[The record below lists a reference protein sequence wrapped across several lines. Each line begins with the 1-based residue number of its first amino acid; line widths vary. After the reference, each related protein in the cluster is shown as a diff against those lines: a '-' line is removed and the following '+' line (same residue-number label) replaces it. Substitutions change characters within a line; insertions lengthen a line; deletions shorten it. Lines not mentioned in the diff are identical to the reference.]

1 MQKITPQ
8 YAESCK
14 IEYQTYMTKLGVNVK
29 TTQTNCVSFES
40 KALQEYFMSNKIF
53 ENSDEIKFYFG
64 IYPADSPQGYPG
76 AKPGRLTTIIWPYKN
91 GKATIIPPVGVGYGD
106 GEPIDPF
113 NLGELYP

>member
-14 IEYQTYMTKLGVNVK
+14 AEYQTYMVKHGVNAK
-29 TTQTNCVSFES
+29 TSQTNCVSFGA
-40 KALQEYFMSNKIF
+40 KALQEYFTSNNIF
-53 ENSDEIKFYFG
+53 ENSDEIRFYFG
-64 IYPADSPQGYPG
+64 IYPADSPTGYPG

-91 GKATIIPPVGVGYGD
+91 GKPANIPPIGGLGD

-113 NLGELYP
+113 NLGTLQP